1 MWPSTST
8 PREHVAYL
16 LDAPVSQRQ
25 PHQQRDQCA
34 PEEER
39 RAVGP
44 DRVVAAAYVP
54 SLVEIAVA
62 LGIIGYALL
71 AYTLGVRYLPL
82 FPIDDIEHG

>member
-1 MWPSTST
+1 
-8 PREHVAYL
+8 
-16 LDAPVSQRQ
+16 
-25 PHQQRDQCA
+25 
-34 PEEER
+34 
-39 RAVGP
+39 
-44 DRVVAAAYVP
+44 VAAAYVP